1 MGAEA
6 RYPVPSDVLQRF
18 ADLGREGSTL
28 AVLRHARIAEQMG
41 LSGTD
46 HKALDLASR
55 AEGPLT
61 AGRIAQLTGLS
72 TGAVTGVID
81 RLERAGFVRR
91 VRDTQDRRKVLVEIL
106 PMDEEKYAPLFASAL
121 DAVEQVL
128 EKFTPAE
135 RAIVE
140 RYERE
145 VQRLMRAEIL
155 GDGAST

>member
-1 MGAEA
+1 MAEEP
-6 RYPVPSDVLQRF
+6 RYPVPPEELQRF
-18 ADLGREGSTL
+18 SELGREGSTL

-41 LSGTD
+41 LSATD
-46 HKALDLASR
+46 HKALDLAAR

-106 PMDEEKYAPLFASAL
+106 PFDEEKYAPLFGSAL
-121 DAVEQVL
+121 VAMERVL
-128 EKFTPAE
+128 EGFTPEE
-135 RAIVE
+135 RDVVE
-140 RYERE
+140 RFERRLQE
-145 VQRLMRAEIL
+145 LMREEIL
-155 GDGAST
+155 GDSKT